1 MSTNATDIQKRI
13 DKEREER
20 LRKARQV
27 LIDAEKN
34 QGLFGA
40 GILPAFPGIF
50 GDTPDDSPGFVGT
63 NEQKEKALLDQAK
76 SGVLDAETPE
86 ALAIRPSAQAFTPKE
101 SPYGEDFVSEV
112 QRGLFGKFVPAGDVY
127 RLGEEVIKLK
137 DIPLEERSQV
147 AEDLAEI
154 DRKINP
160 GLLMSDAMK
169 TATQP
174 FSYDQQQ
181 KLARAETGNEF
192 NRILE
197 QRPVKNLM
205 ESTQDYNSRLD
216 AYTQRVGKYNQVDPI
231 AVSRVY
237 DLDKAKLR
245 DQAAA
250 STSENALGGISG
262 MVGLLG
268 DIMMMQSLLDNK
280 PQAPAASAPRGIAG
294 SKLPEED
301 PFKRRF

>member
-1 MSTNATDIQKRI
+1 MSINATDIQKRI

-20 LRKARQV
+20 LRKARQA
-27 LIDAEKN
+27 LIDAEKK

-50 GDTPDDSPGFVGT
+50 GDTPEDSPGFVGT
-63 NEQKEKALLDQAK
+63 IEEREKALLDQAE

-86 ALAIRPSAQAFTPKE
+86 ALALRPSARAFTPKE
-101 SPYGEDFVSEV
+101 SPYGEDFVTEV
-112 QRGLFGKFVPAGDVY
+112 QRGLFGKFVPAGEDF
-127 RLGEEVIKLK
+127 RLGGEAIKLK

-160 GLLMSDAMK
+160 GLLMSDAMR
-169 TATQP
+169 TAAQP
-174 FSYDQQQ
+174 FSYNQQQ
-181 KLARAETGNEF
+181 ELARAETGNQF

-197 QRPVKNLM
+197 QRPVRSLF
-205 ESTQDYNSRLD
+205 ESIEDYNSRLD
-216 AYTQRVGKYNQVDPI
+216 AYTQKVGSYNQIDPL

-245 DQAAA
+245 DQAVADTA
-250 STSENALGGISG
+250 SKNFGAQQAI
-262 MVGLLG
+262 GLLS
-268 DIMMMQSLLDNK
+268 DVLLMQSLLDNK
-280 PQAPAASAPRGIAG
+280 PQAPAATAPRGIAG
-294 SKLPEED
+294 SRLDEED
-301 PFKRRF
+301 PYKRRF

>member
-1 MSTNATDIQKRI
+1 MSINATDIQKRI

-20 LRKARQV
+20 LRKARQA
-27 LIDAEKN
+27 LIDAEKK

-50 GDTPDDSPGFVGT
+50 GDTPEDSPGFVGT
-63 NEQKEKALLDQAK
+63 IEEREKALLDQAE

-86 ALAIRPSAQAFTPKE
+86 ALALRPSARAFTPKE
-101 SPYGEDFVSEV
+101 SPYGEDFVTEV
-112 QRGLFGKFVPAGDVY
+112 QRGLFGKFVPAGEDF
-127 RLGEEVIKLK
+127 RLGGEVIKLK

-160 GLLMSDAMK
+160 GLLMSDAMR
-169 TATQP
+169 TAAQP
-174 FSYDQQQ
+174 FSYNQQQ
-181 KLARAETGNEF
+181 ELARAETGNQF

-197 QRPVKNLM
+197 QRPVRSLF
-205 ESTQDYNSRLD
+205 ESIEDYNSRLD
-216 AYTQRVGKYNQVDPI
+216 AYTQKVGSYNQIDPL

-245 DQAAA
+245 DQAVADTA
-250 STSENALGGISG
+250 SKNFGAQQAI
-262 MVGLLG
+262 GLLS
-268 DIMMMQSLLDNK
+268 DVLLMQSLLDNK
-280 PQAPAASAPRGIAG
+280 PQAPAATAPRGIAG
-294 SKLPEED
+294 SRLDEED
-301 PFKRRF
+301 PYKRRF